1 MLVKISFICC
11 HNPDRWKRN
20 AVMDSPA
27 PTLTSMVMGA
37 LQWMAHPIWCA
48 AAQDRSGMTLHP
60 VSRNESSITI
70 MSIYVLRPV
79 ICFCNCYQLS
89 TALNPHFFTV
99 SRFWTM

>member
-70 MSIYVLRPV
+70 I
-79 ICFCNCYQLS
+79 S
-89 TALNPHFFTV
+89 TYLDL
-99 SRFWTM
+99 